1 MIEIRPPRPEEVQA
15 QKDLWNAVFQEDPRC
30 TDWFYAHFYRPEDM
44 VLLLE
49 NGELAT
55 MMAVLPQTMSLPGG
69 GTASA
74 GYFFSLCT
82 WPRFRGRGFSRHI
95 ILYVSQML
103 KDRGADCAIGVPREA
118 SLFQHYGTMGRL
130 PTFYTRFAEVPAEDV
145 TSLVPGD
152 LAQPVDPAGYNAIR
166 ERLLE
171 GLPSVSY
178 PTEQIRY
185 QEGLCRLLGGG
196 LFRVSVGDAEGCA
209 LVERDGAERVLCNK
223 CSGASISGIDLN
235 RHSLAHILRATQEGI
250 AYSFRYGID
259 IMKEL
264 GLRPNVIRAGK
275 ANLFLSPLFRQT
287 LATVTG
293 ADIELYDTD
302 GALGA
307 ARGAALGAG
316 FYTSREETFASLE
329 KLETVTPYE
338 KDKEALE
345 EGFERWKNLV
355 GKLL

>member
-103 KDRGADCAIGVPREA
+103 KDRGVDCAIGVPGQP
-118 SLFQHYGTMGRL
+118 SLFNHYKTMDRL
-130 PTFYTRFAEVPAEDV
+130 PTFYIRIAEVEKRDLPAPA
-145 TSLVPGD
+145 PGD
-152 LAQPVDPAGYNAIR
+152 LARPAEPAVYNAIR
-166 ERLLE
+166 DRLLE
-171 GLPSVSY
+171 GIPSVHY
-178 PTEQIRY
+178 PTDQICY

-196 LFRVSVGDAEGCA
+196 LFRLEVDGAEGCA
-209 LVERDGAERVLCNK
+209 LVEYEGDGHVLIK
-223 CSGASISGIDLN
+223 EL
-235 RHSLAHILRATQEGI
+235 LLPPEQILRGVAALAVQCPGLGYQVRTPARWEGLPGGIVRPYGDIRWFNREKQERWEQDPQG
-250 AYSFRYGID
+250 Y
-259 IMKEL
+259 L
-264 GLRPNVIRAGK
+264 GLA
-275 ANLFLSPLFRQT
+275 F
-287 LATVTG
+287 
-293 ADIELYDTD
+293 D
-302 GALGA
+302 
-307 ARGAALGAG
+307 
-316 FYTSREETFASLE
+316 
-329 KLETVTPYE
+329 
-338 KDKEALE
+338 
-345 EGFERWKNLV
+345 
-355 GKLL
+355 